1 MVRKTVLAVGEVPG
15 PEFRASSVTEPAA
28 SASTTVPSE
37 HDDAVTVKVVPGW
50 EPDRPSVQPVAVPV
64 TERSPTARPMTGSL
78 KVRVEVTTDAFV
90 KGDAGRDHVAAGP
103 PGTPSTPTDEASV
116 FAAGPVLPAASVTD
130 PASRR
135 GDSVPVEQP
144 VTVMFRGDPP
154 DAEVAAGAKTQ
165 PVDVPAFAKSPAAMP
180 LTFSLNV
187 SGNTVVP
194 AAGLPHVAVA
204 PVRSMVT
211 VEEGADPDPF
221 TTVIDALSKLLTY
234 IFVASAVEVIVHG

>member
-1 MVRKTVLAVGEVPG
+1 MMVRKTVLAVGEVPG

-144 VTVMFRGDPP
+144 VTVMFRGTRPMRRSPP
-154 DAEVAAGAKTQ
+154 GRRRSRWTCLR
-165 PVDVPAFAKSPAAMP
+165 SR
-180 LTFSLNV
+180 SL
-187 SGNTVVP
+187 P
-194 AAGLPHVAVA
+194 Q
-204 PVRSMVT
+204 RCR
-211 VEEGADPDPF
+211 
-221 TTVIDALSKLLTY
+221 
-234 IFVASAVEVIVHG
+234 